1 MALGKSEGGG
11 RCEGGEVV
19 LRRLCGVWAALL
31 PRGVHP
37 EGNSRGMERGFLLN
51 ARRAGARNCN
61 PLYSV
66 CNKTWPIWD
75 ALLKRFKVVSFS
87 NPQALVALDE

>member
-1 MALGKSEGGG
+1 MSGGLPWHWENRGEGEG
-11 RCEGGEVV
+11 REVV
-19 LRRLCGVWAALL
+19 LRLLCGVWATLL

-51 ARRAGARNCN
+51 VSRAGARSCN

-75 ALLKRFKVVSFS
+75 ALLNILK
-87 NPQALVALDE
+87 